1 MNNILSAILLL
12 MQFIPFLGNNAG
24 VYNQATNTITC
35 IPEVCLHEVGHR
47 LDDEAGFGMAASRD
61 AEFRAVIRPYL
72 TYSRE
77 SLTYEEVYAMMFE
90 AAGGQEE
97 LMPEQLREFYD
108 WDDINWMV
116 IVWGSPQEE
125 L

>member
-1 MNNILSAILLL
+1 MIFLLIYLLL
-12 MQFIPFLGNNAG
+12 PFRAHNAG
-24 VYNQATNTITC
+24 TYNQFTNTIIC
-35 IPEVCLHEVGHR
+35 QPSACLHEVAHR
-47 LDDEAGFGMAASRD
+47 MDDEAGFLMAASRD
-61 AEFRAVIRPYL
+61 AEFRAVVRPYL

-108 WDDINWMV
+108 WNNIDWS
-116 IVWGSPQEE
+116 VWITQQWFMKEKK
-125 L
+125 